1 MNFSNYAEHYS
12 SQSGIVQLMEDLS
25 IAAPEGTAL
34 YPLGGGNPAHI
45 QEVQDAI
52 RDSAAELIADADR
65 FARMIGDYDAPQG
78 HEIFRACLADQLS
91 SLFGAKISAER
102 IAITNGSQAS
112 FEILFNAFSGQF
124 SDGSWKQI
132 ALPIAPEYVGYN
144 DMSRQDG
151 PILKSTAARID
162 LLPDRQFKYGV
173 DLTEF
178 SVDSETTGAVCLSRP
193 TNPSGNVVSDEEL
206 SQVASRCKA
215 AGVPLIIDG
224 AYGLPFP
231 GMIYTDATPFWDD
244 NTILCLSL
252 SKFGLPGVRT
262 GIVVGPPEV
271 TKLISNA
278 NAINGLA
285 PARTGPELVLPLLM
299 NHRLSELSEQV
310 IKPHYLRKQQLAI
323 EVMIAAAHDLPV
335 RIHQPNGAMFLW
347 TWFEYLPG
355 GADELYRRA
364 ALEGVVTV
372 SGRHFFQ
379 GLDATWQHAN
389 ECLRLNYAG
398 DENTVRQGIE
408 RLVAVARQQYL
419 EK

>member
-1 MNFSNYAEHYS
+1 
-12 SQSGIVQLMEDLS
+12 MEDLS
-25 IAAPEGTAL
+25 IAAPEDTTL
-34 YPLGGGNPAHI
+34 YSLGGGNPAHI
-45 QEVQDAI
+45 LEVQDAL

-65 FARMIGDYDAPQG
+65 FAKMIGDYDAPQG
-78 HEIFRACLADQLS
+78 HEIFRGCLADQLS
-91 SLFGAKISAER
+91 SLFGAKISAEH

-112 FEILFNAFSGQF
+112 FEILFNVFAGQF
-124 SDGSWKQI
+124 SDGSWKHI
-132 ALPIAPEYVGYN
+132 ALPLAPEYMGYN
-144 DMSRQDG
+144 DMSRQQG
-151 PILKSTAARID
+151 SILTSTAARID

-178 SVDSETTGAVCLSRP
+178 FVDSKTTGAVCLSRP
-193 TNPSGNVVSDEEL
+193 TNPSGNVVSDDEL

-215 AGVPLIIDG
+215 AGVPIIIDG

-231 GMIYTDATPFWDD
+231 GMIYTEATPFWDD

-299 NHRLSELSEQV
+299 SHRLSELSEQV
-310 IKPHYLRKQQLAI
+310 IKPHYLRKQHLAI
-323 EVMIAAAHDLPV
+323 EAMMSAAHDLPIK
-335 RIHQPNGAMFLW
+335 IHQPNGAMFLW
-347 TWFEYLPG
+347 TWFENLPG
-355 GADELYRRA
+355 GAEKLYRRA
-364 ALEGVVTV
+364 AREGVVTV

-379 GLDATWQHAN
+379 GLDTSWQHAN

-398 DENTVRQGIE
+398 DEDRVRQGIE

-419 EK
+419 EA

>member
-1 MNFSNYAEHYS
+1 
-12 SQSGIVQLMEDLS
+12 
-25 IAAPEGTAL
+25 
-34 YPLGGGNPAHI
+34 
-45 QEVQDAI
+45 
-52 RDSAAELIADADR
+52 
-65 FARMIGDYDAPQG
+65 
-78 HEIFRACLADQLS
+78 
-91 SLFGAKISAER
+91 
-102 IAITNGSQAS
+102 
-112 FEILFNAFSGQF
+112 
-124 SDGSWKQI
+124 
-132 ALPIAPEYVGYN
+132 
-144 DMSRQDG
+144 
-151 PILKSTAARID
+151 
-162 LLPDRQFKYGV
+162 
-173 DLTEF
+173 
-178 SVDSETTGAVCLSRP
+178 VDSETTGAVCLSRP

-231 GMIYTDATPFWDD
+231 GMIYTEATPFWDD

-278 NAINGLA
+278 SAINGLA

-299 NHRLSELSEQV
+299 NDRLSELSEQV

-323 EVMIAAAHDLPV
+323 EVMMAAAHDLPV

-347 TWFEYLPG
+347 TWFENLPG

-398 DENTVRQGIE
+398 DEDTVRQGIE

>member
-1 MNFSNYAEHYS
+1 
-12 SQSGIVQLMEDLS
+12 MEDLS
-25 IAAPEGTAL
+25 IAAPAGTTI

-45 QEVQDAI
+45 PEVQDAL
-52 RDSAAELIADADR
+52 REAAKELVSDAKR
-65 FARMIGDYDAPQG
+65 FASTIGDYDAPQG
-78 HEIFRACLADQLS
+78 HERFRACLADQLS
-91 SLFGAKISAER
+91 ALFGSAISTEN

-112 FEILFNAFSGQF
+112 FEILFNAFAGRF
-124 SDGSWKQI
+124 NDGSWKHV

-162 LLPDRQFKYGV
+162 LLPERQFKYGV
-173 DLTEF
+173 NLAEF
-178 SVDSETTGAVCLSRP
+178 SVDSATTGAVCLSRP
-193 TNPSGNVVSDEEL
+193 TNPSGNVVSDSEL
-206 SQVASRCKA
+206 SQVASQCRA
-215 AGVPLIIDG
+215 ASVPLIIDG

-231 GMIYTDATPFWDD
+231 GMIYTEATPFWDE

-271 TKLISNA
+271 TQLIRNA

-299 NHRLSELSEQV
+299 NRRLSELSEHV
-310 IKPHYLRKQQLAI
+310 IKPHYLRKQRLAI
-323 EVMIAAAHDLPV
+323 EAMMSAAHDLPV

-347 TWFEYLPG
+347 TWFKHLPG

-364 ALEGVVTV
+364 AREGVVTV

-379 GLDATWQHAN
+379 GLDTSWQHAN

-398 DENTVRQGIE
+398 DEDTVRQGIE
-408 RLVAVARQQYL
+408 RLITVARQQYL
-419 EK
+419 EG